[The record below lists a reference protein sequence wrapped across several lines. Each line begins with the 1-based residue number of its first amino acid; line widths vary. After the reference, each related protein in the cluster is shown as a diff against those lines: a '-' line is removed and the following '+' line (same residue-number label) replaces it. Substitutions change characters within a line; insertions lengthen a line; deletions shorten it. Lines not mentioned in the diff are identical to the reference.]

1 MSATTLDTRAGAQ
14 ADRFDMAAAPLRV
27 GIVTLAVRDA
37 ARVAAFYRDILGLE
51 DLGTDGADALLGAG
65 GVPLLRLRG
74 DAGLEIAPRSEAG
87 LFHTA
92 FLLPT
97 RADLGR
103 WLAFAAA
110 RGLRLQGASDHKV
123 SEAIYL
129 ADPEGNGIEIY
140 ADRAPSA
147 WTDASG
153 AIVMST
159 DPLDAPSLLA
169 AAEGTQWQGA
179 PAGTIVGHV
188 HLQVGATDKAD
199 GFYAGL
205 LGFDIAARYPGASFY
220 GSGGYHHQ
228 LAGNIWNSRGAGP
241 RKDGRTGLGELEIV
255 LRDAGRVGAI
265 AEAARAAGLELA
277 GEGSEGFV
285 VADPWGTRLRL
296 TAA

>member
-1 MSATTLDTRAGAQ
+1 MSATTLDNRTGAQ
-14 ADRFDMAAAPLRV
+14 ADRFDMAAAPMRV
-27 GIVTLAVRDA
+27 GVVTLAVRDG
-37 ARVAAFYRDILGLE
+37 ARVAAFYRDVLGLE

-123 SEAIYL
+123 SEAVYL

-169 AAEGTQWQGA
+169 SAGGTQWQGA
-179 PAGTIVGHV
+179 PAGTLVGHV
-188 HLQVGATDKAD
+188 HLQVGATDTAD
-199 GFYAGL
+199 AFYAGL

-241 RKDGRTGLGELEIV
+241 RKAGRTGLAELEIV
-255 LRDAGRVGAI
+255 LREADRIGAI
-265 AEAARAAGLELA
+265 ADAARKAGLETV
-277 GEGSEGFV
+277 GEGSEGLV
-285 VADPWGTRLRL
+285 IADPWGTRLRL

>member
-1 MSATTLDTRAGAQ
+1 MPAIPLDSRTAAQ
-14 ADRFDMAAAPLRV
+14 GDRFDMAAAPLRV
-27 GIVTLAVRDA
+27 GLVTLAVRDS
-37 ARVAAFYRDILGLE
+37 ARVAAFYREVLGLE
-51 DLGTDGADALLGAG
+51 DLGSDGLEVLLGAG

-74 DAGLEIAPRSEAG
+74 DAGLVPAPRSEAG

-92 FLLPT
+92 FLLPS

-123 SEAIYL
+123 SEAVYL
-129 ADPEGNGIEIY
+129 ADPEGNGVEIY
-140 ADRAPSA
+140 ADRAPSV
-147 WTDASG
+147 WTDATG

-169 AAEGTQWQGA
+169 EAAGTMWHGA
-179 PAGTIVGHV
+179 PAGTLVGHV
-188 HLQVGATDKAD
+188 HLQVGATDIAD
-199 GFYAGL
+199 AFYSAL
-205 LGFDIAARYPGASFY
+205 LGFDIATRYPGASFY

-241 RKDGRTGLGELEIV
+241 RKAGCTGLAELQIV
-255 LRDAGRVGAI
+255 LRETDRLGAI
-265 AEAARAAGLELA
+265 ADAAHKAGLDVAAGGDGLA
-277 GEGSEGFV
+277 L
-285 VADPWGTRLRL
+285 ADPWGTRIRL

>member
-1 MSATTLDTRAGAQ
+1 MPAIPLDSRTAAQ
-14 ADRFDMAAAPLRV
+14 GDRFDMAAAPLRV
-27 GIVTLAVRDA
+27 GLVTLAVRDS
-37 ARVAAFYRDILGLE
+37 ARVAAFYREVLGLE
-51 DLGTDGADALLGAG
+51 DLGTDGREVLLGAG

-74 DAGLEIAPRSEAG
+74 DAGLVPASRSEAG

-92 FLLPT
+92 FLLPS

-123 SEAIYL
+123 SEAVYL

-140 ADRAPSA
+140 ADRAPSV
-147 WTDASG
+147 WTDATG

-169 AAEGTQWQGA
+169 EAAGTMWQGA
-179 PAGTIVGHV
+179 PAGTLVGHV
-188 HLQVGATDKAD
+188 HLQVGATDIAD
-199 GFYAGL
+199 AFYSAL
-205 LGFDIAARYPGASFY
+205 LGFDIATRYPGASFY

-241 RKDGRTGLGELEIV
+241 RKAGCTGLAELQIV
-255 LRDAGRVGAI
+255 LRETDRLGAI
-265 AEAARAAGLELA
+265 ADAAGKAGLDVAAGDDGLA
-277 GEGSEGFV
+277 L
-285 VADPWGTRLRL
+285 ADPWGTRIRL

>member
-1 MSATTLDTRAGAQ
+1 MPAIPLDSRTAAQ
-14 ADRFDMAAAPLRV
+14 GDRFDMAAAPLRV
-27 GIVTLAVRDA
+27 GLVTLAVRDS
-37 ARVAAFYRDILGLE
+37 ARVAAFYREVLGLE
-51 DLGTDGADALLGAG
+51 DLGSDGLEVLLGAG

-74 DAGLEIAPRSEAG
+74 DAGLVPAPRSEAG

-92 FLLPT
+92 FLLPS

-123 SEAIYL
+123 SEAVYL
-129 ADPEGNGIEIY
+129 ADPEGNGVEIY
-140 ADRAPSA
+140 ADRAPSV
-147 WTDASG
+147 WTDATG

-169 AAEGTQWQGA
+169 EAAGTAWHGA
-179 PAGTIVGHV
+179 PAGTLVGHV
-188 HLQVGATDKAD
+188 HLQVGATDIAD
-199 GFYAGL
+199 AFYSAL
-205 LGFDIAARYPGASFY
+205 LGFDIATRYPGASFY

-241 RKDGRTGLGELEIV
+241 RKDGHTGLAELQIV
-255 LRDAGRVGAI
+255 LRETDRLGAI
-265 AEAARAAGLELA
+265 ADAAHKAGLDVAAGGDGLA
-277 GEGSEGFV
+277 L
-285 VADPWGTRLRL
+285 ADPWGTRIRL

>member
-1 MSATTLDTRAGAQ
+1 MPATSFDSRTAAQ
-14 ADRFDMAAAPLRV
+14 GDRFDMAAAPLRV
-27 GIVTLAVRDA
+27 GLVTLAVRDS
-37 ARVAAFYRDILGLE
+37 ARVAAFYREILGLE
-51 DLGTDGADALLGAG
+51 DLGTDGLEALLGAG

-74 DAGLEIAPRSEAG
+74 DAGLVPAPRSEAG

-92 FLLPT
+92 FLLPS

-123 SEAIYL
+123 SEAVYL

-140 ADRAPSA
+140 ADRTPSV
-147 WTDASG
+147 WTDATG

-169 AAEGTQWQGA
+169 EAAGTMWHGA
-179 PAGTIVGHV
+179 PAGTLVGHV
-188 HLQVGATDKAD
+188 HLQVGATDIAD
-199 GFYAGL
+199 AFYSAL
-205 LGFDIAARYPGASFY
+205 LGFDIATRYPGASFY

-241 RKDGRTGLGELEIV
+241 RKAGCTGLAELQIV
-255 LRDAGRVGAI
+255 LRETDRLGAI
-265 AEAARAAGLELA
+265 ADAAGKAGLDVAAGGDGLA
-277 GEGSEGFV
+277 L
-285 VADPWGTRLRL
+285 ADPWGTRIRL